1 MSRRRGRPGK
11 KAVVRGEVLERLKG
25 GASIAELLREFSP
38 GPVYDAVREYLSFVA
53 GEVEEARKSRER
65 ESLDLA
71 NIRDEYKSVKGDVA
85 EKKVEVQKLVL
96 SAVELGEEIKG
107 KEKSVSELELRTE
120 QLEKKLDE
128 YSKRGISDATF
139 RRLERFSFGDEDE
152 LIQRLDTAEMYRG
165 FLSETESLKAELP
178 GLRKNI
184 IDLRDSKTALES
196 EINRLKVARDKELN
210 INYVQGESIRIL
222 GTFYEAGYTSEDI
235 EGIRL
240 GLDTL
245 GIAGDPKTSVKNLI
259 EVLQEERRLEWLWS
273 ETAAKTEELKEI
285 EADIEITKVRLFAIR
300 DIALSSIVKVE
311 TASKDSVKQVGD
323 EAISNISALGEA
335 GEKQLKDV
343 SENNVK
349 AVGEAARAGL
359 GNLIDI
365 HNQAK
370 SEIEETAGA
379 VVDEVRGT
387 IRSEFEPYRDALKLI
402 PQMRSFTDY
411 GYLLMRVPNDKLVAN
426 KVPAFFVYLMAASI
440 DSWIREMMPE
450 AMTKPPEDLNLLYA
464 AAGTVKTASLFMIST
479 WLRNELMMKTRFA

>member
-1 MSRRRGRPGK
+1 
-11 KAVVRGEVLERLKG
+11 
-25 GASIAELLREFSP
+25 
-38 GPVYDAVREYLSFVA
+38 
-53 GEVEEARKSRER
+53 
-65 ESLDLA
+65 
-71 NIRDEYKSVKGDVA
+71 
-85 EKKVEVQKLVL
+85 
-96 SAVELGEEIKG
+96 
-107 KEKSVSELELRTE
+107 
-120 QLEKKLDE
+120 
-128 YSKRGISDATF
+128 
-139 RRLERFSFGDEDE
+139 
-152 LIQRLDTAEMYRG
+152 
-165 FLSETESLKAELP
+165 
-178 GLRKNI
+178 
-184 IDLRDSKTALES
+184 
-196 EINRLKVARDKELN
+196 
-210 INYVQGESIRIL
+210 
-222 GTFYEAGYTSEDI
+222 
-235 EGIRL
+235 
-240 GLDTL
+240 
-245 GIAGDPKTSVKNLI
+245 
-259 EVLQEERRLEWLWS
+259 LWS
-273 ETAAKTEELKEI
+273 ETAAKTEELKDL

-323 EAISNISALGEA
+323 EAIANISALGEA